1 MLTKMIVDAIINK
14 LITIFSFLKTN
25 GCKVF
30 QNETDVKDAPTTEVI
45 AAIQITM
52 PKKRYE
58 KMGSP
63 RVGERLS
70 IEIKKAEH

>member
-14 LITIFSFLKTN
+14 LITIFSFFAIA

-52 PKKRYE
+52 PKN
-58 KMGSP
+58 
-63 RVGERLS
+63 LF
-70 IEIKKAEH
+70 INI

>member
-14 LITIFSFLKTN
+14 LITIFSFWKTK
-25 GCKVF
+25 GCNVF

-52 PKKRYE
+52 PKN
-58 KMGSP
+58 
-63 RVGERLS
+63 L
-70 IEIKKAEH
+70 